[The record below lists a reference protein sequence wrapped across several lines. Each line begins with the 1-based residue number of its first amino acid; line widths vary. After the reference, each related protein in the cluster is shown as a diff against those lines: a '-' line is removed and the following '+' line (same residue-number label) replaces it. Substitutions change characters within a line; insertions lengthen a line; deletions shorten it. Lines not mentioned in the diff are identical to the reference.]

1 MLLKT
6 KHFGEIN
13 IDESKIIEFKD
24 GIPGFELKLRKRV
37 MWYGWYY
44 MTETRIHRLDGFRM
58 LMTESLP
65 LQWLILL
72 WLLRI
77 TILKYPMRLLK
88 VLVSKVFWM

>member
-24 GIPGFELKLRKRV
+24 GIPGFENLKRYVVLYDGDKNSP
-37 MWYGWYY
+37 
-44 MTETRIHRLDGFRM
+44 LDGFRM